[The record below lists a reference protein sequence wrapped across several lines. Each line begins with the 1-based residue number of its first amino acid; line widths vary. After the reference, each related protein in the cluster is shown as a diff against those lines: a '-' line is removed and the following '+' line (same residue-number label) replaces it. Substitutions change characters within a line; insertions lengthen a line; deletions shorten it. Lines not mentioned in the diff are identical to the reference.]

1 MAGIEEGLADA
12 TSSAIGF
19 TPKILAAV
27 VVLVI
32 GLIIGRIVGRVVARI
47 LETAKVNKV
56 IEETPLGD
64 MISHSGMNMLEFLD
78 ALARW
83 FIYLIFIM
91 AAVNILD
98 IELFSQFLE
107 RTVDYLPSFIAGI
120 IILIIGLAI
129 ADFSVNWLKSIIKS
143 MNLKGGEHLEAGIRV
158 FLFLVIV
165 LLALDQMRVDTSI
178 IRLFLGPFAWALAVI
193 LIFRWGV
200 SESLTVYAKAKK

>member
-1 MAGIEEGLADA
+1 
-12 TSSAIGF
+12 
-19 TPKILAAV
+19 
-27 VVLVI
+27 
-32 GLIIGRIVGRVVARI
+32 
-47 LETAKVNKV
+47 
-56 IEETPLGD
+56 
-64 MISHSGMNMLEFLD
+64 
-78 ALARW
+78 
-83 FIYLIFIM
+83 M

-98 IELFSQFLE
+98 IDLFSQFLE

-120 IILIIGLAI
+120 IILILGLAI
-129 ADFSVNWLKSIIKS
+129 ADFSVNWLKSIITS

-200 SESLTVYAKAKK
+200 SESLSVYAKAKK